1 MGQCNWFVFVDLKLS
16 ITRNEEL
23 GFFLEFLSCEIC

>member
-23 GFFLEFLSCEIC
+23 GFLFGVSIM

>member
-16 ITRNEEL
+16 VTRKEEL
-23 GFFLEFLSCEIC
+23 AFLELSFKIC

>member
-16 ITRNEEL
+16 VTRKEEL
-23 GFFLEFLSCEIC
+23 AFLEFLSCKIY